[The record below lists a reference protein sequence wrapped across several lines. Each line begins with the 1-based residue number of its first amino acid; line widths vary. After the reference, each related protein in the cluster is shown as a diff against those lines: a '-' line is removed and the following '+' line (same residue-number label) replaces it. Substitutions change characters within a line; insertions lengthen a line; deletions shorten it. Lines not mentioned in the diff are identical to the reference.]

1 MSNTDNEKK
10 ETTVENVHVGSGID
24 WKRKL
29 TSRKFWTAVCS
40 FVVLILVACG
50 KSEVEAKQVAAIV
63 MAGAVVIGYILGE
76 GLTDY
81 ASISNLEYEEYEVED
96 EE

>member
-1 MSNTDNEKK
+1 MSDKNVLNEEIEEVKQAV
-10 ETTVENVHVGSGID
+10 TRID

-29 TSRKFWTAVCS
+29 TSRKFWVAVCG
-40 FVVLILVACG
+40 FITLVLVACG
-50 KSEVEAKQVAAIV
+50 KTEAEAKQVAAIV
-63 MAGAVVIGYILGE
+63 MAGAVVVGYILGE

-81 ASISNLEYEEYEVED
+81 ASMSTGAEYELYEED